1 MSQSTATASGAPTQ
15 PKPGQYRVMVVDD
28 SAVIRGLVTRWLQ
41 SDPGIVVVASAS
53 NGVVALSALDKA
65 EVDVVIL
72 DIEMPEMDGMTALP
86 RLLERD
92 PGLKIIMS
100 STLTRDGADV
110 TVRALGM
117 GAADYIPKPTSR
129 SELHSS
135 SDYRGQLIEK
145 VKALGSARR
154 QRRDSTAAR
163 AAAPAAAPGLFR
175 GRTISLRRY
184 PAVFNPAVVA
194 IGSSTGGPQA
204 LLKVFEVLGTKVRL
218 PIFITQHMPATF
230 TTILAEHLSRDSG
243 ARVAEGVDGEPVE
256 GNRVYL
262 APGDFHMTV
271 ASEAGKKIIRLNQQP
286 PENFCR
292 PAVDVM
298 LRSMVEVYGGS
309 ILSVILTGMGYDGLK
324 SSEGLVEAGGV
335 LLAQDE
341 DTSVVWGMPG
351 AVATQGLC
359 NAVLALGSVG
369 NAMLRVLDGG
379 RP

>member
-1 MSQSTATASGAPTQ
+1 
-15 PKPGQYRVMVVDD
+15 
-28 SAVIRGLVTRWLQ
+28 
-41 SDPGIVVVASAS
+41 
-53 NGVVALSALDKA
+53 
-65 EVDVVIL
+65 
-72 DIEMPEMDGMTALP
+72 MDGMTALP

-230 TTILAEHLSRDSG
+230 TTILAEHLS
-243 ARVAEGVDGEPVE
+243 ARQRRPCRRGRRRRAGRRQTASILRP
-256 GNRVYL
+256 
-262 APGDFHMTV
+262 AISTWTV

-341 DTSVVWGMPG
+341 DTSVVLGDAGRCCDAG
-351 AVATQGLC
+351 ACATRSWRWDRWATRCCVCLMEVVREPRRFQVSLRNLFTGLRAYPC
-359 NAVLALGSVG
+359 RRTRCTCSKAALVPSPRKI
-369 NAMLRVLDGG
+369 AWPTCPPWF
-379 RP
+379 RPSRWESRRT

>member
-1 MSQSTATASGAPTQ
+1 MSQPNAAASGAPTQ
-15 PKPGQYRVMVVDD
+15 PKPGQFRVMVVDD

-41 SDPGIVVVASAS
+41 SDPGIAVVASAS

-65 EVDVVIL
+65 DVDVVIL

-92 PGLKIIMS
+92 PNLKIIMS

-135 SDYRGQLIEK
+135 ADYRGQLIEK

-154 QRRDSTAAR
+154 QRRSNTAAR
-163 AAAPAAAPGLFR
+163 AAAPAPSLFR
-175 GRTISLRRY
+175 DRTINLRPY

-204 LLKVFEVLGTKVRL
+204 LLKVFEVLGCKVRL
-218 PIFITQHMPATF
+218 PILITQHMPATF
-230 TTILAEHLSRDSG
+230 TTILSEHLARASG
-243 ARVAEGVDGEPVE
+243 AKVAEGIDGEAVE
-256 GNRVYL
+256 GNRVFI
-262 APGDFHMTV
+262 APGDFHMSV
-271 ASEAGKKIIRLNQQP
+271 ASEGGKKVIRLNQDP

-298 LRSMVEVYGGS
+298 LRSMVDVYGGS
-309 ILSVILTGMGYDGLK
+309 ILGIILTGMGYDGLK
-324 SSEGLVEAGGV
+324 SSEGLAKAGGT

-341 DTSVVWGMPG
+341 ETSVVWGMPG
-351 AVATQGLC
+351 AVATHGLC
-359 NAVLALGSVG
+359 NAVLPLASVG
-369 NAMLRVLDGG
+369 NAILRVLDGG